1 MLLPAAGRVLARL
14 LNGGETGA
22 HWLPGLIADEVRE
35 GVMEVSDDEIGNS
48 AWLTSRRRSR
58 WRNQDPD
65 GPDGPG
71 QQLQCG
77 LSSPTLSASLLLHA
91 AEPSILA
98 TWGDRKLILEAIV
111 SSPAP
116 VLLGTE

>member
-1 MLLPAAGRVLARL
+1 M
-14 LNGGETGA
+14 
-22 HWLPGLIADEVRE
+22 ADQPTEKP
-35 GVMEVSDDEIGNS
+35 ME
-48 AWLTSRRRSR
+48 R
-58 WRNQDPD
+58 QDPD

-98 TWGDRKLILEAIV
+98 TWGEQKINTGGDSLE
-111 SSPAP
+111 SSPS
-116 VLLGTE
+116 LLVTASGCAVGSCARLVIS